1 MTGSISTTNGDVF
14 TAELRKDDAVIGAL
28 TCAPAAD
35 LDDSTISELT
45 VRGDLAQV
53 PADALDAA
61 LAHAADTGAERVV
74 TSVSAGSDAIEWL
87 SREGFTKAG
96 QLAHWERS
104 AGATKPEPVEGRFE
118 VRPYAPGDYTADA
131 LVGLAAATMG
141 TLVFTAPELLTV
153 RANTLRTAVFGGS
166 TGQVFAAFDGWM
178 PAGWIVLSGIGNG
191 SADIVLAQARPDLA
205 GQGMLGQLLA
215 PVVAL
220 ADEQGIALRVSV
232 DPDRE
237 KELNEALARFGFT
250 EGSPT
255 EVWQRALNVAAKPTV
270 AETPEARPE
279 LEPLRGTEVALVT
292 TFKKDGTGKGTPVG
306 ITVGPDS
313 AFFTTRSQS
322 WKVKRIA
329 DNANVVAAP
338 SDPMGTPTGASVD
351 LTARRMS
358 DAEVLELRKGVQYH
372 VWRLIY
378 HVAYADEPLT
388 YELTPRG

>member
-1 MTGSISTTNGDVF
+1 MTGPIPTTN
-14 TAELRKDDAVIGAL
+14 DDPGAL

-35 LDDSTISELT
+35 LDDNTISELT
-45 VRGDLAQV
+45 ISGDPEQI
-53 PADALDAA
+53 PAGALDAA
-61 LAHAADTGAERVV
+61 LAHAAETGAERVV
-74 TSVSAGSDAIEWL
+74 TSVPAGSAATEWL

-96 QLAHWERS
+96 QVAHWARA
-104 AGATKPEPVEGRFE
+104 AGAATPDQIEGRFD

-153 RANTLRTAVFGGS
+153 RDNTLRTAVFGGS
-166 TGQVFAAFDGWM
+166 TGPVFAAFDGWM
-178 PAGWIVLSGIGNG
+178 PAGWIVLSGIENG

-237 KELNEALARFGFT
+237 KELNETLGHFGFT
-250 EGSPT
+250 EGRPT
-255 EVWQRALNVAAKPTV
+255 EVWQRTLPTTAKPTV
-270 AETPEARPE
+270 AEKHEVRPE

-329 DNANVVAAP
+329 GNAHVVAAP

-378 HVAYADEPLT
+378 HVAYADEPVT
-388 YELTPRG
+388 YELTPRA

>member
-1 MTGSISTTNGDVF
+1 MTTN
-14 TAELRKDDAVIGAL
+14 DDPGAL

-35 LDDSTISELT
+35 LDDNTISELT
-45 VRGDLAQV
+45 ISGDPAQV
-53 PADALDAA
+53 PAGALDAA
-61 LAHAADTGAERVV
+61 LAHAAETGAERVV
-74 TSVSAGSDAIEWL
+74 TSVPAGSAATEWL

-96 QLAHWERS
+96 QVARWTRA
-104 AGATKPEPVEGRFE
+104 AGAAKPDQVEGRFE

-153 RANTLRTAVFGGS
+153 RDNTLRTAVFGGT

-178 PAGWIVLSGIGNG
+178 PAGWIVLSGIENG

-215 PVVAL
+215 PVVTL

-237 KELNEALARFGFT
+237 KELTEALGSFGFT
-250 EGSPT
+250 EGTPT
-255 EVWQRALNVAAKPTV
+255 EVWQRTLPVTAQP
-270 AETPEARPE
+270 AETHEVRRE

-306 ITVGPDS
+306 ITVGPDR

-329 DNANVVAAP
+329 NNKNVVAAP
-338 SDPMGTPTGASVD
+338 SDPMGTPTGASVE

-378 HVAYADEPLT
+378 HVAYADEPVT
-388 YELTPRG
+388 YELTPRA